1 MHPDIMR
8 EVANQ
13 RAAERREAA
22 RNASRARA
30 LRKAIR
36 AQRDHTEAPDTFVAP
51 AIPDYVDGT
60 FHVAENDLPAQ
71 RTGAGC

>member
-8 EVANQ
+8 EVVNQ
-13 RAAERREAA
+13 RTAERREAA
-22 RNASRARA
+22 RNAGIARA

-36 AQRDHTEAPDTFVAP
+36 AQRNRTGAPDTIVVP

-60 FHVAENDLPAQ
+60 FRGAEVPEQ
-71 RTGAGC
+71 HAGMER

>member
-8 EVANQ
+8 EVASQ

-22 RNASRARA
+22 RNASIART

-36 AQRDHTEAPDTFVAP
+36 AQRNRTEAPDTFVVP

-60 FHVAENDLPAQ
+60 FHVAENEVPAQ
-71 RTGAGC
+71 RTSAGC

>member
-8 EVANQ
+8 EVALQ
-13 RAAERREAA
+13 RGAERREAA
-22 RNASRARA
+22 KNASVARA

-36 AQRDHTEAPDTFVAP
+36 AQRTRNKAPDTFVAP

-60 FHVAENDLPAQ
+60 FHVAEDAVPPQ
-71 RTGAGC
+71 RAGANH

>member
-8 EVANQ
+8 EVASQ

-22 RNASRARA
+22 RKASMARA

-36 AQRDHTEAPDTFVAP
+36 AQRNRAEAPDTFVVP
-51 AIPDYVDGT
+51 AIPDYVDST
-60 FHVAENDLPAQ
+60 FQVAENEVPAQ

>member
-8 EVANQ
+8 EVAIQ

-22 RNASRARA
+22 RNASTARA

-36 AQRDHTEAPDTFVAP
+36 AQRDRTEAPGEFVVP

-60 FHVAENDLPAQ
+60 FHVAEEEVPAQ

>member
-8 EVANQ
+8 EVASQ

-22 RNASRARA
+22 RNASVARA

-36 AQRDHTEAPDTFVAP
+36 AQRNRAEAPDEVVVP

-60 FHVAENDLPAQ
+60 FHLADGEVPAQ
-71 RTGAGC
+71 RTGAGR

>member
-8 EVANQ
+8 EVASQ

-22 RNASRARA
+22 RNANVARA

-36 AQRDHTEAPDTFVAP
+36 AQRHRNEAPDTFVVP
-51 AIPDYVDGT
+51 TIPDYVDGT
-60 FHVAENDLPAQ
+60 FDAAGNEVPPQ
-71 RTGAGC
+71 RSGAGR

>member
-8 EVANQ
+8 ELASQ
-13 RAAERREAA
+13 RGAERRSAA
-22 RNASRARA
+22 RNASVARA

-36 AQRDHTEAPDTFVAP
+36 AQRTRAEAHDNFAVP

-60 FHVAENDLPAQ
+60 FHVAEDQVPVQ
-71 RTGAGC
+71 RAGAEH

>member
-8 EVANQ
+8 EVASQ

-22 RNASRARA
+22 LNANAARA

-36 AQRDHTEAPDTFVAP
+36 ARRNRAEAPDEVVVP
-51 AIPDYVDGT
+51 AIPDYVDST
-60 FHVAENDLPAQ
+60 FHVADSEVPAQ
-71 RTGAGC
+71 RTGAGR

>member
-8 EVANQ
+8 EVASQ

-22 RNASRARA
+22 RNASVARA

-36 AQRDHTEAPDTFVAP
+36 AQRHRTEAPDTFVVA

-60 FHVAENDLPAQ
+60 FDVAGNEVPAQ
-71 RTGAGC
+71 RSSAGR

>member
-8 EVANQ
+8 EVASQ

-22 RNASRARA
+22 RNASTARA

-36 AQRDHTEAPDTFVAP
+36 AHRNRTEAADTFVAP
-51 AIPDYVDGT
+51 TIPDYVDGT
-60 FHVAENDLPAQ
+60 FHVAENEVPAQ

>member
-8 EVANQ
+8 EVALQ
-13 RAAERREAA
+13 RGAERREAA
-22 RNASRARA
+22 RSASVARA

-36 AQRDHTEAPDTFVAP
+36 AQRTRAEAPDTFVVP

-60 FHVAENDLPAQ
+60 FHVAEDAVPTQ
-71 RTGAGC
+71 RAGADR

>member
-8 EVANQ
+8 EVATQ

-22 RNASRARA
+22 RNASMARA

-36 AQRDHTEAPDTFVAP
+36 AQRHRAETPDTFVVP

-60 FHVAENDLPAQ
+60 FDVAGSDVPAQ
-71 RTGAGC
+71 RTNAGR

>member
-8 EVANQ
+8 EVATQ

-22 RNASRARA
+22 RNASMARA

-36 AQRDHTEAPDTFVAP
+36 AQRRRTEAPDTFVVP
-51 AIPDYVDGT
+51 TIPDYVDGT
-60 FHVAENDLPAQ
+60 FDAAGNEVPPQ
-71 RTGAGC
+71 RSGANR